1 MSFRLK
7 CAMCAMLPMFAL
19 GGCNTMNQNI
29 ASEDPAF
36 GESVRYNAAIQTINP
51 DPVYP
56 PGGAMP
62 GDNGAKGA
70 AAMKRYR
77 TDSVKQLETISSQSA
92 GSGSGSGSPR

>member
-1 MSFRLK
+1 MSFRLALMLG
-7 CAMCAMLPMFAL
+7 AMAAL

-36 GESVRYNAAIQTINP
+36 GEAVRYNAAIQTINP

-70 AAMKRYR
+70 AAVKRYR
-77 TDSVKQLETISSQSA
+77 TDSVKQLETMQTSTGA
-92 GSGSGSGSPR
+92 ASGSGFTPR

>member
-1 MSFRLK
+1 MSFRLALMLG
-7 CAMCAMLPMFAL
+7 AMAAL

-62 GDNGAKGA
+62 GDSGAKFGKFDA
-70 AAMKRYR
+70 VIEHHRR
-77 TDSVKQLETISSQSA
+77 GWRRA
-92 GSGSGSGSPR
+92 GKCSREHFRQD

>member
-1 MSFRLK
+1 MSFRL
-7 CAMCAMLPMFAL
+7 ALALGAVAAL

-36 GESVRYNAAIQTINP
+36 GEAVRYNAAIQTINP

-62 GDNGAKGA
+62 GDSGAKGVA
-70 AAMKRYR
+70 AVKRYR
-77 TDSVKQLETISSQSA
+77 TDAVKQVETMQTST
-92 GSGSGSGSPR
+92 GSGSSR